1 SGVLLTALMPDFSSF
16 SAMTGSAYML
26 TTSRWTLSTMARGV
40 PAGAT
45 NPIQVEMSSSAGMP
59 ASTAS
64 GLTSGKAGSGRLLSL
79 ASARN
84 LPLWM
89 SHTTVHWRARL
100 FSDRSENLGACA
112 LASTLVYGR
121 VCMYFGHALDI
132 SCREGLPLC
141 ENDSAKANW
150 TCWTRWTRA
159 AFTRRGSYSHAPHAP
174 RREPWHARA
183 EAQAQSAR
191 KTLLATD
198 RA

>member
-1 SGVLLTALMPDFSSF
+1 MPGGPDGSFRAGGSRWGRRRDQLSFIPLSLNTRFQRSSSLRTKASNSSGVLLTALMPDFSSF

-89 SHTTVHWRARL
+89 SGRL
-100 FSDRSENLGACA
+100 VGGA
-112 LASTLVYGR
+112 VDD
-121 VCMYFGHALDI
+121 VV
-132 SCREGLPLC
+132 
-141 ENDSAKANW
+141 
-150 TCWTRWTRA
+150 
-159 AFTRRGSYSHAPHAP
+159 
-174 RREPWHARA
+174 
-183 EAQAQSAR
+183 
-191 KTLLATD
+191 D
-198 RA
+198 RAGQE